1 MSVDPFN
8 AGAGYTLDSVAEP
21 DRQRRAAL
29 AVMHK
34 FRGTGDMWS
43 VLSVLGLTDTAEDM
57 LTRRALRLTHAEP
70 LPETSPVPLGPLHVA
85 DPTPDLTRWCG
96 SGEHLLPAGECK
108 PCRNRRSRDNR
119 AAKRLRGDQSPLEA
133 RGGRL

>member
-34 FRGTGDMWS
+34 FRGTEDMWP
-43 VLSVLGLTDTAEDM
+43 VLATLGLTDTAEDM
-57 LTRRALRLTHAEP
+57 LARRALRLSDAEP
-70 LPETSPVPLGPLHVA
+70 LPDPPQPAVAPVA
-85 DPTPDLTRWCG
+85 DEPGLFSRVIWCG
-96 SGEHLLPAGECK
+96 SGDHLLPGGRGECQ
-108 PCRNRRSRDNR
+108 PCRKRRRLAR
-119 AAKRLRGDQSPLEA
+119 AAKKAVRLEVAQ
-133 RGGRL
+133 